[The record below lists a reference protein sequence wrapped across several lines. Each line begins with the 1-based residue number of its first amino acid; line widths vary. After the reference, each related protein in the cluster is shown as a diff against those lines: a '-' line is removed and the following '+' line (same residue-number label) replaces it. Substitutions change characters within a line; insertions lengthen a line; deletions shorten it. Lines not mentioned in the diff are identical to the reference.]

1 MALDANGH
9 PVSRIAQRK
18 LEHLRLSLEASV
30 QSTRSAG
37 FERFAFSHEALPELD
52 LDAVDL
58 TTSFL
63 GKPLKLP
70 FLISSMT
77 GGAHAAGDINR
88 RLALVAQSVGIAF
101 GVGSQRAG
109 ITHKDLRA
117 TYQVRGVAPDVL
129 LFANL
134 GAVQLNYGMHKEQ
147 ALEAIEMIGADA
159 LVLHLNPLQEAL
171 QPEGDH
177 NFMGLIEKIATLC
190 RELPVPVIVKEV
202 GCGISARTAG
212 LLASAGVAAI
222 DVAGLGG
229 TSFARVEAFRRERP
243 EEVEL
248 ALAFS
253 EWGIPTVEALIA
265 THRAAPG
272 LPLIASDRLQAM
284 NQALDRE
291 LSRLSQ
297 RVGSSQ
303 SSLLTEMVQYHLG
316 LRKAGERPGKRL
328 RANMALL
335 TCEAFGKRYADALW
349 AAVAV
354 ELAHNFSLVFDDV
367 QDGDELRRGRP
378 SVWKVWGQGQAIN
391 AGAALE
397 ALVTRA
403 VVDLLPARYAER
415 TRPALLLLT
424 ESMLALCRGQ
434 VLDLQFEQRVDV

>member
-18 LEHLRLSLEASV
+18 PDHLRLSLEASV

-37 FERFAFSHEALPELD
+37 FERFAFTHQALPELD
-52 LDAVDL
+52 LDAIDPP
-58 TTSFL
+58 TSFL
-63 GKPLKLP
+63 TKPLKLP

-77 GGAHAAGDINR
+77 GGAHGAGDLNR

-134 GAVQLNYGMHKEQ
+134 GAVQLNYGMRKEQ

-177 NFMGLIEKIATLC
+177 NFRGLIEKIATLC

-212 LLASAGVAAI
+212 LLAGAGVAAI

-243 EEVEL
+243 EEGQL

-253 EWGIPTVEALIA
+253 ELGIPTAEALIGPP
-265 THRAAPG
+265 RAAPQ
-272 LPLIASDRLQAM
+272 LPLIPGGGLKHRL
-284 NQALDRE
+284 
-291 LSRLSQ
+291 
-297 RVGSSQ
+297 
-303 SSLLTEMVQYHLG
+303 
-316 LRKAGERPGKRL
+316 
-328 RANMALL
+328 
-335 TCEAFGKRYADALW
+335 DA
-349 AAVAV
+349 
-354 ELAHNFSLVFDDV
+354 
-367 QDGDELRRGRP
+367 P
-378 SVWKVWGQGQAIN
+378 
-391 AGAALE
+391 E
-397 ALVTRA
+397 ALG
-403 VVDLLPARYAER
+403 PE
-415 TRPALLLLT
+415 
-424 ESMLALCRGQ
+424 
-434 VLDLQFEQRVDV
+434 

>member
-1 MALDANGH
+1 MALDANRH
-9 PVSRIAQRK
+9 PLSKIAQRK

-52 LDAVDL
+52 LDAIDL
-58 TTSFL
+58 TSSFL

-134 GAVQLNYGMHKEQ
+134 GAVQLNYGMRKEQ

-177 NFMGLIEKIATLC
+177 NFRGLIEKIATLC

-212 LLASAGVAAI
+212 LLAGAGVAAI
-222 DVAGLGG
+222 DVA
-229 TSFARVEAFRRERP
+229 
-243 EEVEL
+243 
-248 ALAFS
+248 
-253 EWGIPTVEALIA
+253 EWRIPTAEALIA
-265 THRAAPG
+265 THRAAPQ
-272 LPLIASDRLQAM
+272 LPLIASGGLKHG
-284 NQALDRE
+284 LDAAKA
-291 LSRLSQ
+291 
-297 RVGSSQ
+297 
-303 SSLLTEMVQYHLG
+303 LG
-316 LRKAGERPGKRL
+316 LGADLTGFAHAVLAAATEGEESVRRL
-328 RANMALL
+328 LDGFAWQLR
-335 TCEAFGKRYADALW
+335 
-349 AAVAV
+349 VAM
-354 ELAHNFSLVFDDV
+354 FC
-367 QDGDELRRGRP
+367 
-378 SVWKVWGQGQAIN
+378 
-391 AGAALE
+391 AGAASIA
-397 ALVTRA
+397 ALKTTPPVETR
-403 VVDLLPARYAER
+403 
-415 TRPALLLLT
+415 
-424 ESMLALCRGQ
+424 
-434 VLDLQFEQRVDV
+434 

>member
-9 PVSRIAQRK
+9 PVSRISQRK

-37 FERFAFSHEALPELD
+37 FERFAFTHQALPELD
-52 LDAVDL
+52 LDAID
-58 TTSFL
+58 TSTRFL

-88 RLALVAQSVGIAF
+88 RLALVAQAMGVAF

-109 ITHKDLRA
+109 LTHKDLRP

-134 GAVQLNYGMHKEQ
+134 GAVQLNYGLRKDEC
-147 ALEAIEMIGADA
+147 LEAIEMIGADA

-177 NFMGLIEKIATLC
+177 NFKGLVEKIGELCKTLT
-190 RELPVPVIVKEV
+190 VPVIVKEV
-202 GCGISARTAG
+202 GCGISQDSAAR
-212 LLASAGVAAI
+212 LAAAGVAAI

-253 EWGIPTVEALIA
+253 EWGIPTTEALIEA
-265 THRAAPG
+265 HRAAPT
-272 LPLIASDRLQAM
+272 LPLIASGGLKHGLDAAKAIALGADLTGFAHAVLAAASEGEEPVRRLLDGFAWQLRVAM
-284 NQALDRE
+284 F
-291 LSRLSQ
+291 
-297 RVGSSQ
+297 
-303 SSLLTEMVQYHLG
+303 
-316 LRKAGERPGKRL
+316 
-328 RANMALL
+328 
-335 TCEAFGKRYADALW
+335 C
-349 AAVAV
+349 AAA
-354 ELAHNFSLVFDDV
+354 
-367 QDGDELRRGRP
+367 P
-378 SVWKVWGQGQAIN
+378 SI
-391 AGAALE
+391 AALKASPIGE
-397 ALVTRA
+397 VR
-403 VVDLLPARYAER
+403 
-415 TRPALLLLT
+415 
-424 ESMLALCRGQ
+424 
-434 VLDLQFEQRVDV
+434 

>member
-1 MALDANGH
+1 MALDATGH
-9 PVSRIAQRK
+9 PVSKIAQRK

-52 LDAVDL
+52 LDAIDL
-58 TTSFL
+58 TTTFL

-134 GAVQLNYGMHKEQ
+134 GAVQLNYGMRKEQ
-147 ALEAIEMIGADA
+147 CLEAIEMIGADA

-177 NFMGLIEKIATLC
+177 NFNGLIEKIATLC

-202 GCGISARTAG
+202 GCGISGRTAG
-212 LLASAGVAAI
+212 LLAGAGVAAI

-253 EWGIPTVEALIA
+253 EWGIPTADALVA
-265 THRAAPG
+265 THRAAPH
-272 LPLIASDRLQAM
+272 LPLIASGGLKHG
-284 NQALDRE
+284 LDAAKA
-291 LSRLSQ
+291 
-297 RVGSSQ
+297 
-303 SSLLTEMVQYHLG
+303 LG
-316 LRKAGERPGKRL
+316 LGADLTGFAHAVLAAASEGEESVRRL
-328 RANMALL
+328 LDGFAWQLR
-335 TCEAFGKRYADALW
+335 
-349 AAVAV
+349 VAM
-354 ELAHNFSLVFDDV
+354 FC
-367 QDGDELRRGRP
+367 
-378 SVWKVWGQGQAIN
+378 
-391 AGAALE
+391 AGAPTVSALKTTPPVE
-397 ALVTRA
+397 VR
-403 VVDLLPARYAER
+403 
-415 TRPALLLLT
+415 
-424 ESMLALCRGQ
+424 
-434 VLDLQFEQRVDV
+434 